1 MAKTTE
7 KSGDQP
13 SSRREA
19 LVREADMQT
28 RAIMRLE
35 VWKRLSYSM
44 IAVGVL
50 LGYWNLEAGGPD
62 WAFPL
67 AIVLLVVLGLTSV
80 VLYLG
85 VSRAKENV
93 KHILDAADVDLDAR
107 HGDARDDDSGPS
119 AASPKTADAKSGSS
133 R

>member
-1 MAKTTE
+1 
-7 KSGDQP
+7 
-13 SSRREA
+13 
-19 LVREADMQT
+19 MQT

-67 AIVLLVVLGLTSV
+67 ASVLLVVFGLMSI

-85 VSRAKENV
+85 VARAKENV
-93 KHILDAADVDLDAR
+93 
-107 HGDARDDDSGPS
+107 
-119 AASPKTADAKSGSS
+119 
-133 R
+133 